1 MKRRLYFLLPDT
13 GHARS
18 VVDEL
23 ESGGIERR
31 HMHVV
36 SAQGVDLEGLPVATR
51 NQRRDLGARLENL
64 VWAGNLVLF
73 FVASL
78 AMIVLALM
86 QVSWYW
92 LLLPLAIMLATF
104 FSGLEFTSHIPN
116 VHLSEFTDAI
126 HHREIL
132 LMVDVPVGQVAR
144 VEALVQ
150 RHHPEAV
157 AGGVGWHSDA
167 LHI

>member
-13 GHARS
+13 GHTRT

-31 HMHVV
+31 HMHVI
-36 SAQGVDLEGLPVATR
+36 SADGVDLEGLPAATR
-51 NQRRDLGARLENL
+51 NQHSDFGARLETFL
-64 VWAGNLVLF
+64 WAGNLMLF
-73 FVASL
+73 CL
-78 AMIVLALM
+78 ALLALIVLVLM
-86 QVSWYW
+86 QASWYW
-92 LLLPLAIMLATF
+92 LLLPLAVMLATF
-104 FSGLEFTSHIPN
+104 LSGLGFTSHIPS

-132 LMVDVPVGQVAR
+132 LMVEVPAGQVAR
-144 VEALVQ
+144 VEEQVH

-157 AGGVGWHSDA
+157 AGGVSWQSDA
-167 LHI
+167 LHT